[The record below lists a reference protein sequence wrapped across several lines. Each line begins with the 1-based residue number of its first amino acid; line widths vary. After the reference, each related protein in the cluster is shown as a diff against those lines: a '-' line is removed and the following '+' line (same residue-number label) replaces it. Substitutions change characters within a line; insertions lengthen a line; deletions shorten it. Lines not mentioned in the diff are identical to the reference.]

1 MIFAG
6 MKCSAEAEPFPNWIR
21 NINIKIIVFT
31 QKELKTWWVYITS
44 HAQRYRIF
52 TLPAV
57 VTGQVWQIPLN
68 EALRLTTPHFA
79 KGVLL

>member
-31 QKELKTWWVYITS
+31 QKELKT
-44 HAQRYRIF
+44 
-52 TLPAV
+52 
-57 VTGQVWQIPLN
+57 
-68 EALRLTTPHFA
+68 
-79 KGVLL
+79 